1 MDRLLQKAKGET
13 ESASGVASL
22 TGVTGVA
29 AATVGCA
36 KSSLREAP
44 TAKDLEELLPGL
56 KGEDSK
62 ASRRGAGGTSHTS
75 FEELWPDLLDAL
87 ECVDTVQML
96 RPLVTS
102 PVQSMLQKE
111 NALRLLRQLMDDKAP
126 AGDAARRLMLAGH
139 KTRILQAWDSVRE
152 ARQKRVGRGQAS
164 SSAMLLA
171 DDQGVETASRS
182 SSRAGGAGAKKGK
195 RERALVAPEASSASA
210 AHPVQLQ
217 RQKTSPA
224 LAKLRR
230 AGQAAIIAN
239 PGKDGRV
246 ES

>member
-1 MDRLLQKAKGET
+1 M
-13 ESASGVASL
+13 
-22 TGVTGVA
+22 
-29 AATVGCA
+29 GCA
-36 KSSLREAP
+36 KSSLREALL
-44 TAKDLEELLPGL
+44 TAKDLEEFGLPGL
-56 KGEDSK
+56 GEDSK
-62 ASRRGAGGTSHTS
+62 ASRRGAGATSHTS

-152 ARQKRVGRGQAS
+152 ARQACGTWAGEQLGHAVSGRSGCRDSLTQ
-164 SSAMLLA
+164 LIE
-171 DDQGVETASRS
+171 GR
-182 SSRAGGAGAKKGK
+182 RRRAKKGK
-195 RERALVAPEASSASA
+195 RTRTLVAPEASSASA

-230 AGQAAIIAN
+230 AGGGDHCSIL
-239 PGKDGRV
+239 GKEGRV